1 MIDTDENRYRSAHSA
16 RFGRV
21 KSLDGKVRLLINGW
35 SSEAEK
41 EVAAGGFDRL
51 EFHGG
56 DFGDFGF
63 LVPHKSQIKALAIF
77 SGIWSSAA
85 QLEELAALRSLSIG
99 PALKGLDFSL
109 LSQLER
115 LNIDGWV
122 PRYARTLF
130 ECPTLKSLRI
140 EGYDGA
146 DCMRFGEL
154 AQLTRLT
161 LAKGKLASLSG
172 LARCRN
178 LESIEFAY
186 LRKLTDIAE
195 IENIDALRELELG
208 EGLPALRDLRTVFA
222 KTQLRRLSLHALD
235 VVWPDVAWLKTFTR
249 LHVLGIRNVEPQDWD
264 ALFASPELKK
274 LVVTFTKSTGLSL
287 DQVGEIARAHGLQP
301 TQITAMGIPAKQKGY
316 LLEFRPDG
324 STQNLWSWREQRE

>member
-1 MIDTDENRYRSAHSA
+1 MIDTDNGSEQSVPPA

-21 KSLDGKVRLLINGW
+21 KSLDGKMRLLISGW
-35 SSEAEK
+35 SADAEK

-56 DFGDFGF
+56 DFKDFAF
-63 LVPHKSQIKALAIF
+63 LVPHRTHITSLAIF
-77 SGIWSSAA
+77 SGTWGSAA
-85 QLEELAALRSLSIG
+85 RLEELDALRSLSIG
-99 PALKGLDFSL
+99 PALKDLDFSR

-115 LNIDGWV
+115 LNIDGWL

-130 ECPTLKSLRI
+130 KCPTLKSLRI

-172 LARCRN
+172 LARCTN
-178 LESIEFAY
+178 LESIDFAY
-186 LRKLTDIAE
+186 LRKLTDITE
-195 IENIDALRELELG
+195 IESIDTLCEVELG
-208 EGLPALRDLRTVFA
+208 EGLPALRDFRSVFV
-222 KTQLRRLSLHALD
+222 KTQLRRLSLQALD
-235 VVWPDVAWLKTFTR
+235 VEWPDIAWLKKFTR
-249 LHVLGIRNVEPQDWD
+249 LHVLGIRNVVPQDWD

-301 TQITAMGIPAKQKGY
+301 TLITALGVPAKQKGY

-324 STQNLWSWREQRE
+324 STQNLWSWREQRA